1 MCGVKIRLMHA
12 AVIGPFIVWAA
23 QNNKTGL
30 LTALGIAVIA
40 THLTLMSRDGQ
51 LTQLVNQRNELGY
64 HRMRPLEG
72 FGPYAKCSRCSGSR

>member
-12 AVIGPFIVWAA
+12 ALIGPFIVWAA

-51 LTQLVNQRNELGY
+51 LTQLVNQQRESGY
-64 HRMRPLEG
+64 HHQMRPLAG
-72 FGPYAKCSRCSGSR
+72 FGPFGKCSRCSG